1 MIIWLE
7 KTRRKGREAKGPTH
21 RVRVVTISKSKPVSF
36 PGTVISSNG
45 SHLAVYQE
53 FIEPVPGNH
62 KEVSESG
69 HYEYTKVNSL

>member
-1 MIIWLE
+1 M
-7 KTRRKGREAKGPTH
+7 GKGPTH
-21 RVRVVTISKSKPVSF
+21 RVRIVTISKSNLISF
-36 PGTVISSNG
+36 SDPVISSNG

-53 FIEPVPGNH
+53 FIEPIPGNR